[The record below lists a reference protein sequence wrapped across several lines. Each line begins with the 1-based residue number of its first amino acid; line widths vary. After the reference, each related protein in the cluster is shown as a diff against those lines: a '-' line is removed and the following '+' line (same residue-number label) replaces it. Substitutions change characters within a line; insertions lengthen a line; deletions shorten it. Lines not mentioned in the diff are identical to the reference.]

1 MIEMRFIKPHK
12 PHEAVDTKGRRD
24 PLFNRSVIFPSH
36 TSNMSDREKQQNDV
50 VPDRIV
56 REHGRLRRAVVV
68 LAAWAVVASCLAM
81 CGSFGVS
88 NNLVPFDSD
97 WKGLKELFGEKKKTK
112 KNVIFMVSDGM
123 GPASVNLART
133 FRQYRDEL
141 PRDDIL
147 TLDRHFVGHSRTMSS
162 DSFITD
168 SAAGAT
174 AFSCGRK
181 SYNGAISVLPNHK
194 PCGTVLEAAK
204 LQGYKTGLVVTTR
217 ITDATPACFSAHV
230 NNRGEED
237 LIAEQQIGDY
247 RLGRMVDLMIGGG
260 RCHYLPRSVKG
271 GCRHDSRNLVQEA
284 VKNGWNYV
292 GDMAGFQSLDAGE
305 NVTLPLL
312 GLLAPTDIPFDL
324 DRERSVYP
332 SLEESARTAL
342 RALEKATEES
352 DEGFFLMIEGS
363 RIDHA
368 GHSNDPAAQVREVLA
383 YDEAFRAAVEFAKQS
398 DTETVVV
405 STSDHET
412 GGVTVARQVGRHY
425 PAYVWRPEVLLNAT
439 HSGEYLAGKLKHHK
453 TDGKKELQNFI
464 KHEIVEQGLGIYN
477 YNDKEID
484 QLVRHKKGAQD
495 IIVNMVSKRSQTGFT
510 THGHSAVDVN
520 VYAFSKHGET
530 DVLRGSNENT
540 DVGAFIQSFLNLDL
554 DKVTQK
560 LEGIKTSTGNH
571 HNKRNHHIDKYFH
584 EVAL

>member
-1 MIEMRFIKPHK
+1 
-12 PHEAVDTKGRRD
+12 
-24 PLFNRSVIFPSH
+24 
-36 TSNMSDREKQQNDV
+36 MSDREKQQEDV
-50 VPDRIV
+50 VPQRIV

-68 LAAWAVVASCLAM
+68 FAAWAVLASCIAVYS
-81 CGSFGVS
+81 SFGAS
-88 NNLVPFDSD
+88 NSSPVPFDSD
-97 WKGLKELFGEKKKTK
+97 WKRLRDLFGCEKKKKK

-133 FRQYRDEL
+133 FRQYRDDL
-141 PRDDIL
+141 PYDDIL

-162 DSFITD
+162 NSFITD

-204 LQGYKTGLVVTTR
+204 MQGYKTGLVVTTR
-217 ITDATPACFSAHV
+217 ITDATPACFSAHA
-230 NNRGEED
+230 NDRGEED
-237 LIAEQQIGDY
+237 LIAEHQIGDY

-260 RCHYLPRSVKG
+260 RCHYLPRSVEG
-271 GCRHDSRNLVQEA
+271 GCRHDSRNLVDEA
-284 VKNGWNYV
+284 VQNGWNYV
-292 GDMAGFQSLDAGE
+292 GNMAGFQSLDNGE

-312 GLLAPTDIPFDL
+312 GLLARTDIPFDL
-324 DRERSVYP
+324 DRDRSVYP
-332 SLEESARTAL
+332 SLAESARTAL

-383 YDEAFRAAVEFAKQS
+383 YDEAFRTAVEFAKQS

-412 GGVTVARQVGRHY
+412 GGVSVARQLGRHY
-425 PAYVWRPEVLLNAT
+425 PAYVWRPEVLLNAS
-439 HSGEYLAGKLKHHK
+439 HSGEYLARKLRHHK
-453 TDGKKELQNFI
+453 AKDKKELQRF
-464 KHEIVEQGLGIYN
+464 VENEVVEKGLGIYD
-477 YNDKEID
+477 YTDKEID
-484 QLVRHKKGAQD
+484 RLVRHKKGAQD
-495 IIVNMVSKRSQTGFT
+495 AIVNMVSTRSQTGFT

-540 DVGAFIQSFLNLDL
+540 DVGAFIESFLNLDL

-560 LEGIKTSTGNH
+560 LEGIKTTTNTH
-571 HNKRNHHIDKYFH
+571 KNKRKHHIDRYFH
-584 EVAL
+584 ESSL

>member
-1 MIEMRFIKPHK
+1 
-12 PHEAVDTKGRRD
+12 
-24 PLFNRSVIFPSH
+24 
-36 TSNMSDREKQQNDV
+36 MSDREKQQQEDA
-50 VPDRIV
+50 VPQRIV

-68 LAAWAVVASCLAM
+68 FAAWAVLASCIAVYS
-81 CGSFGVS
+81 SFGS
-88 NNLVPFDSD
+88 NSPVPFDPS
-97 WKGLKELFGEKKKTK
+97 WKGVEDLFGEKKKKK

-133 FRQYRDEL
+133 FRQYRDDL
-141 PRDDIL
+141 PHDDIL

-162 DSFITD
+162 NSFITD

-204 LQGYKTGLVVTTR
+204 MQGYKTGLVVTTR
-217 ITDATPACFSAHV
+217 ITDATPACFSAHA
-230 NNRGEED
+230 NDRGEED
-237 LIAEQQIGDY
+237 LIAEHQIGNY
-247 RLGRMVDLMIGGG
+247 KLGRMVDLMIGGG
-260 RCHYLPRSVKG
+260 RCHYLPRSVEG
-271 GCRHDSRNLVQEA
+271 GCRHDSRNLVDEA
-284 VKNGWNYV
+284 IHNGWNYV
-292 GDMAGFQSLDAGE
+292 GDMAGFQSLDNGE

-312 GLLAPTDIPFDL
+312 GLLARTDIPFDL
-324 DRERSVYP
+324 DRDRNVYP
-332 SLEESARTAL
+332 SLAESARTAL
-342 RALEKATEES
+342 RALERATEES

-412 GGVTVARQVGRHY
+412 GGVTVARQLGSHY
-425 PAYVWRPEVLLNAT
+425 PAYLWKPEVLLNAS
-439 HSGEYLAGKLKHHK
+439 HSGEYLARKLKHHK
-453 TDGKKELQNFI
+453 SKDNKELQRFV
-464 KHEIVEQGLGIYN
+464 KHEIVEQGLGIYDAT
-477 YNDKEID
+477 DKEID
-484 QLVRHKKGAQD
+484 RLMRHKKGAQD
-495 IIVNMVSKRSQTGFT
+495 IIVNMVSSRSQTGFT

-520 VYAFSKHGET
+520 VYAFSKYGET

-540 DVGAFIQSFLNLDL
+540 DVGAFIQSFLDLDL
-554 DKVTQK
+554 DRVTQK
-560 LEGIKTSTGNH
+560 LEGIKTTTNTH
-571 HNKRNHHIDKYFH
+571 RNKRKHHIDRYFH
-584 EVAL
+584 ESAL